1 MTTKTRKTPDD
12 TGAKTAQEALEA
24 MMATGRETM
33 ETMLKA
39 SVDAATESYEKA
51 VAFGKGQME
60 TTADGYKK
68 AAAFGKDN
76 FETFSAVA
84 GALTAGF
91 EAYSAEMAKAAKA
104 ATEMNVAYVNKAL
117 AARTPQ
123 EFATLHMEA
132 VTRGIDTAFAEGV
145 ELNKIAADTM
155 ARCVGPV
162 KARIDTA
169 VVDFARPF
177 AAA

>member
-12 TGAKTAQEALEA
+12 TGVKTAQEALDA

-39 SVDAATESYEKA
+39 SVETATESYDKA

-60 TTADGYKK
+60 TSAEGYKK
-68 AAAFGKDN
+68 AAAFGKEN
-76 FETFSAVA
+76 FDTFSAVA

-91 EAYSAEMAKAAKA
+91 EAYNAEFAKAARTV
-104 ATEMNVAYVNKAL
+104 TEHNVAYVNKVL

-123 EFATLHMEA
+123 EFATLNMEA
-132 VTRGIDTAFAEGV
+132 VTKGIDAAFAESV

-162 KARIDTA
+162 KARIDSA

-177 AAA
+177 AA

>member
-1 MTTKTRKTPDD
+1 MTTKTRKTPDE
-12 TGAKTAQEALEA
+12 TGVKTAQEALEA

-39 SVDAATESYEKA
+39 SVDAATEGYEKA

-60 TTADGYKK
+60 TSADGYKK

-84 GALTAGF
+84 GALTTGF
-91 EAYSAEMAKAAKA
+91 ESYSAEMAKAAKA
-104 ATEMNVAYVNKAL
+104 ATEQNAAYVNKAL

-132 VTRGIDTAFAEGV
+132 VTKGIDTAFAQGV

-169 VVDFARPF
+169 VVDFSRPF